1 MKLFLSS
8 TFFVCF
14 SIFALK
20 GFTQKLATIP
30 LVSGINSP
38 IDLKHCGDDR
48 LFVADRAGRIRV
60 INADGTLRPTPF
72 LDITSKISSSTSGE
86 EGFLGFVFSPDYKTS
101 GKFYVDYTSNIAGQL
116 TSVVEEY
123 KVSADTNIANPS
135 SALTILTQ
143 SQPYNNHNGG
153 NLMFGKD
160 GYLYINVGDGGS
172 GGDPQGNGQKKTT
185 FLAKVL
191 RIDVSNSS
199 SLTPYVNPSTNPFY
213 NDPTLGIKKE
223 IWAYG
228 VRNPWRSSV
237 DRLTGDL
244 WIADVGQDAV
254 EEIDFQAAGAS
265 GGRNYGWNIMEGDQC
280 YNTSSGCNMAG
291 LTMPIYTYTHAIGNS
306 ITGGYVY
313 RSVQSK
319 ELFGTY
325 IFADYVKKWVDGINQ
340 SGGTLS
346 GSVIHFITITQAT
359 GNPVSFGEDRYGD
372 QYILF
377 NGNTT
382 VYKLEDTSYL
392 RHPKSYFT
400 TTPQSGGVYD
410 FQALEGKNITYK
422 WLQNNVPISGAIASS
437 YSTSADGSYKLVV
450 TNSIGNSDTSDA
462 YVIGVLPLSLIS
474 LDAQRTANGI
484 RVNWTTSSEQNLV
497 GFTIQKY
504 LSTGNYEDL
513 IFIKSKAVNW
523 NSSSVINYSFTDA
536 LAISSLKNAYRLK
549 ITNRDGSI
557 SFSKVIYVEG
567 QSSTDYTIFP
577 NPAKDH
583 FNVILQSYSRPMSIA
598 MFDILGKV
606 VRRQKIESAIT
617 EVDVRG
623 LKGLYFI
630 QIYDNEKG
638 QFTRSKIVIE

>member
-1 MKLFLSS
+1 MKLHLPFTLFL
-8 TFFVCF
+8 FF
-14 SIFALK
+14 SIITLK
-20 GFTQKLATIP
+20 GFSQKLAAIP

-72 LDITSKISSSTSGE
+72 LDITAKISSATSGE

-101 GKFYVDYTSNIAGQL
+101 GKFYVDYTSTIAGQL

-123 KVSADTNIANPS
+123 KVSANINIAEPT
-135 SALTILTQ
+135 SALTLLTQ
-143 SQPYNNHNGG
+143 AQPYNNHNGG

-160 GYLYINVGDGGS
+160 GYLYINFGDGGS
-172 GGDPQGNGQKKTT
+172 GGDPLGNGQNTTT
-185 FLAKVL
+185 FLAKIL

-199 SLTPYVNPSTNPFY
+199 TATPYVVPPTNPFY
-213 NDPTLGIKKE
+213 NDATPGIKKE

-244 WIADVGQDAV
+244 WIADVGQGAV
-254 EEIDFQAAGAS
+254 EEIDFQVAGAS
-265 GGRNYGWNIMEGDQC
+265 GGRNYGWKIMEGDQC
-280 YNTSSGCNMAG
+280 YSPSTGCDMIG
-291 LTMPIYTYTHAIGNS
+291 LTMPIYTYTHAVGNS

-313 RSVQSK
+313 RSVQSR

-325 IFADYVKKWVDGINQ
+325 IFADYVKKWVDGIKQ
-340 SGGTLS
+340 SGGVLS
-346 GSVIHFITITQAT
+346 GPVIHFITNAQAT

-392 RHPKSYFT
+392 RHPKAYFT
-400 TTPQSGGVYD
+400 TTPQSGGIYD
-410 FQALEGKNITYK
+410 FKALEGRNITYQ
-422 WLQNNVPISGAIASS
+422 WLQNNVAVSGATTST

-450 TNSIGNSDTSDA
+450 TNILGNTDTSDA
-462 YVIGVLPLSLIS
+462 YVLGVLPLSLIS
-474 LDAQRTANGI
+474 LDAQRTGDGI
-484 RVNWTTSSEQNLV
+484 RISWATSSEQNME
-497 GFTIQKY
+497 GFVIQKY
-504 LSTGNYEDL
+504 LSGNYEDL
-513 IFIKSKAVNW
+513 TFVKSKAING
-523 NSSSVINYSFTDA
+523 NSSSLINYSFTDVQ
-536 LAISSLKNAYRLK
+536 AISSLKNAYRLK
-549 ITNRDGSI
+549 ITNRDGSF
-557 SFSKVIYVEG
+557 SFSKVVYVDG
-567 QSSTDYTIFP
+567 QSSGEYTIFP

-583 FNVILQSYSRPMSIA
+583 FNLILQSYSQPITVRI
-598 MFDILGKV
+598 FDNLGKV
-606 VRRQKIESAIT
+606 VRQQKIESANT
-617 EVDVRG
+617 KVDVRG

-630 QIYDNEKG
+630 QIYDKENGKI
-638 QFTRSKIVIE
+638 TRRKIVIE